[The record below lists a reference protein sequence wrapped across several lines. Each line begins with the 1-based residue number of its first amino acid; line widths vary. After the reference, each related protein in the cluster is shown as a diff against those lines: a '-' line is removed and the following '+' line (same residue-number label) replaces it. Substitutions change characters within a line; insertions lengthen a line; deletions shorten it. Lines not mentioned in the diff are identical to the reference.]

1 MYVLCYISKRKA
13 QKETKLMEHLTWTN
27 LLDLYRDV
35 LVQPYIY
42 KNIYPEKRVLMNL
55 HCVSSID
62 LKILQNLKVINSLG
76 TVQ

>member
-1 MYVLCYISKRKA
+1 MKA
-13 QKETKLMEHLTWTN
+13 QKETKLVEHLTWTN

-62 LKILQNLKVINSLG
+62 LKILQKVVNSLG